1 MRRYKHFHRKEKK
14 KEVKGLLFVIREILV
29 TVGEAV
35 AVVALAWFIVRSAL
49 LKTPVIDSSMEP
61 TLKQGTMIIVDKVR
75 YRFTGP
81 KRMDVIVY
89 KQAGREHSYLEM
101 SRVLGLPGETIR
113 IKNGIIYINDS
124 PLKETLAVET
134 ITNSGLAEDG
144 VTLGNDEYFVLGDN
158 RNNSEDSRFANVGNI
173 IKSDIIGKAVATE
186 KPFAFVSG
194 LNLLENEK
202 KSSEAASGSSVSLS
216 KE

>member
-1 MRRYKHFHRKEKK
+1 M
-14 KEVKGLLFVIREILV
+14 

>member
-1 MRRYKHFHRKEKK
+1 
-14 KEVKGLLFVIREILV
+14 
-29 TVGEAV
+29 
-35 AVVALAWFIVRSAL
+35 
-49 LKTPVIDSSMEP
+49 
-61 TLKQGTMIIVDKVR
+61 
-75 YRFTGP
+75 
-81 KRMDVIVY
+81 
-89 KQAGREHSYLEM
+89 M